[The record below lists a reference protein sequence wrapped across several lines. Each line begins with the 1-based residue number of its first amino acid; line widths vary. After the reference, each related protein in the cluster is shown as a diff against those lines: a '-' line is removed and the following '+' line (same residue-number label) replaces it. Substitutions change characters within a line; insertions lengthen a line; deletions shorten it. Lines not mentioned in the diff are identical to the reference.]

1 MIEILESR
9 DMTEEEKQKYSQKEN
24 PIKLES
30 NKNMISIESM
40 ENLK

>member
-1 MIEILESR
+1 MIEILECR
-9 DMTEEEKQKYSQKEN
+9 DMTEEEKQKYLQKEK

-30 NKNMISIESM
+30 NKNMITIESM